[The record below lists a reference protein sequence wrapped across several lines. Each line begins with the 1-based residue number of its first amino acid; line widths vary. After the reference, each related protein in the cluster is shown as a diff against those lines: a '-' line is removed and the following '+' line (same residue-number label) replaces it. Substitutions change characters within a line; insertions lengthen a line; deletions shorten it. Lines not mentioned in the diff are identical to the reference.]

1 MTRSASP
8 EAGEAALGRLPT
20 GLRSPFTVFLQSLD
34 ETLSANT
41 KAAYQRDVFRYLEYL
56 TDQGVV
62 GVHGIGPDHLQD
74 LLEGLQSRGLA
85 ASTVARNTSSVRQF
99 HRFLCTQNLCDH
111 DPTQRLAATAL
122 TLTSRVPDV
131 LSHEEATSL
140 IESAADKQPL
150 GLRNRAVLELLYGC
164 GMTAS
169 ELTLLNT
176 GDVLLKSALVRILGK
191 GARRRT
197 VPIGEPAV
205 EALCHY
211 VEDGRPE
218 LLKPVTGRTFFLSTR
233 GRALS
238 RTSVWNIIQSAARS
252 AGIHRAV
259 SPQTLRHTFA
269 AHLVHGGGD
278 LRDVQQLL
286 GHSSI
291 ATSLIYRAHED
302 STDIDTVHRT
312 HHPRA

>member
-20 GLRSPFTVFLQSLD
+20 GLRSPFIVFLQSLD

-41 KAAYQRDVFRYLEYL
+41 NAAYQRDVFRYLEYL
-56 TDQGVV
+56 TDQGVA
-62 GVHGIGPDHLQD
+62 GVHEIGPDHLQG
-74 LLEGLQSRGLA
+74 LLAGLQSRGFA

-99 HRFLCTQNLCDH
+99 HRFLCTRNLCDH
-111 DPTQRLAATAL
+111 DPTQRLAVTAL
-122 TLTSRVPDV
+122 PSRVPDV
-131 LSHEEATSL
+131 LSHEEATTL

-150 GLRNRAVLELLYGC
+150 GLRNRAVLELLYGS
-164 GMTAS
+164 GMTAA

-211 VEDGRPE
+211 VEHGRPE
-218 LLKPVTGRTFFLSTR
+218 LLKPVTGSTFFLSVS

-238 RTSVWNIIQSAARS
+238 RTSVWKIIQSAARS
-252 AGIHRAV
+252 AGIDRAV

-269 AHLVHGGGD
+269 AHLVQGGGD

-291 ATSLIYRAHED
+291 ATSLIYGAHEN
-302 STDIDTVHRT
+302 STDIGAVHRT